1 MLRRGRA
8 VLSVGCDA
16 RAFQP
21 SFALWLLLAT
31 PAGER
36 FFDQIET
43 LVEAIATH
51 RRIMWCRPDA
61 VYGIVI
67 LQHILP
73 AHGERI
79 DAEFAT
85 QFVHGAFNG
94 KRGLRGA
101 ISPECSRRN
110 RIRIDCIPNA
120 LLVRAP
126 IGGHSGTKRRG
137 QYFAGVIAVG
147 AGIGNVAYLH
157 RRERSTL
164 FRAELDSNLHWMPAD
179 GGREFLRARKFPLHR
194 TPGL

>member
-1 MLRRGRA
+1 MLRRGSA
-8 VLSVGCDA
+8 VLSVGCDS
-16 RAFQP
+16 RAFYP
-21 SFALWLLLAT
+21 ILALWLFLAAST
-31 PAGER
+31 SER

-43 LVEAIATH
+43 LVEAVATH
-51 RRIMWCRPDA
+51 RRIMRCRPDA
-61 VYGIVI
+61 MHGIVV
-67 LQHILP
+67 LQHVLP
-73 AHGERI
+73 PYGERI

-85 QFVHGAFNG
+85 PFVHRAFNG

-101 ISPECSRRN
+101 ISPECSRRH
-110 RIRIDCIPNA
+110 RIRVDCIPNA

-194 TPGL
+194 T